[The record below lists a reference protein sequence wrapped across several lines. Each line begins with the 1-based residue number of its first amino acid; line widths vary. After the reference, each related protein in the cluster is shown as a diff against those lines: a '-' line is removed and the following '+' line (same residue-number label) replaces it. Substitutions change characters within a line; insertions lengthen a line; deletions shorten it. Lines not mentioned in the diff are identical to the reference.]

1 MKIYCFFTEPASYT
15 VDLIKYVY
23 EPLKIDF
30 CFLKSKSKAKSNLV
44 ESRNIF
50 LDQLS
55 FLKKLTYVLKVLD
68 KYDLVI
74 FNSYNNYTFILSM
87 LLKLFGFKK
96 TKFAIESDTQLLI
109 PQNKFKQIIKRIY
122 LSYIFRKKYVYGLA
136 GGNFTHKD
144 LFRYYG
150 MNERNI
156 FLMPLMVNN
165 SKFYPKKDVNKKEF
179 IFLFVGRLIKRKN
192 VEALIKVFNNNFEDK
207 KAILKIVGD
216 GPLFDYLSK
225 KYSSN
230 KVKIM
235 GDLFDG
241 KLVKEFNKSSVFV
254 CPSYFEPWGLVVNE
268 ALSSALPVI
277 ARCEVGST
285 WDLINNKKTGFIV
298 KNDKQ
303 LAEKMLEFFNKSD
316 LLDMYS
322 KNAHD
327 LMSNYWNYDLYTNCL
342 NKFIGKITDENRRDH

>member
-15 VDLIKYVY
+15 IDLIKYVY

-30 CFLKSKSKAKSNLV
+30 SFLKSESKAKSNTK
-44 ESRNIF
+44 ENRNIF
-50 LDQLS
+50 LDKLS
-55 FLKKLTYVLKVLD
+55 FFKKLTYILKVLD

-74 FNSYNNYTFILSM
+74 FNSYNNYVFILSM

-109 PQNKFKQIIKRIY
+109 PQNKFKQIIKKIY

-136 GGNFTHKD
+136 AGNFRHKD

-165 SKFYPKKDVNKKEF
+165 SKFYPIKGINKKEF

-192 VEALIKVFNNNFEDK
+192 IEALIKVFNNKFEDK

-216 GPLFDYLSK
+216 GPLFDYLLN

-235 GDLFDG
+235 GKLFDE

-277 ARCEVGST
+277 ARCEVGSV

-303 LAEKMLEFFNKSD
+303 LGEKMLEFFNKSD
-316 LLDMYS
+316 LLNTYS
-322 KNAHD
+322 KNAYD
-327 LMSNYWNYDLYTNCL
+327 LMSNYWNYDLYNNCL
-342 NKFIGKITDENRRDH
+342 NKFIDKLIDENRRNI